1 MPRAFFRPRHRLK
14 GRLRVLHLLAWTLAL
29 LFAVEVLA
37 QAREYWLFGRS
48 ILNSII
54 GQPDF
59 VVDPATGL
67 LLLRPNAVIRGQRQE
82 ILSNSLGL
90 RSEELPA
97 DKVPGQ
103 YRVAVIGASSV
114 MGAYSK
120 TNADTLPAML
130 MVRLRAA
137 LVGVDVRVINAGI
150 VGYGLDDQRRMLG
163 YLADHLSPDL
173 VFVYPGVND
182 FAGYCRA
189 ARTPG
194 LVNAYPLPQVEL
206 PRWLMSVDLLLKNT
220 IALRPVAQVS
230 NRVVDASTL
239 DITAYRQRIEMLVL
253 AARDRNIRLVLSTNA
268 RNYRPDQA
276 PEVQQ
281 ERAQTA
287 RFYNP
292 CFDVNG
298 LNTLYQRHNDVIDE
312 VGAKYG
318 VPVLHVGDRVPGE
331 PTYFRDSVH
340 FSTEGKALVAQIF
353 AEYAVDKY
361 GPVWGRRQ

>member
-1 MPRAFFRPRHRLK
+1 MARAFFPPRIHLR

-29 LFAVEVLA
+29 LIAVEVLA
-37 QAREYWLFGRS
+37 QVREYWLFGRS
-48 ILNSII
+48 ILNSIV

-59 VVDPATGL
+59 VIDTATGL
-67 LLLRPNAVIRGQRQE
+67 LLLRPNAVIRGRQQE

-97 DKVPGQ
+97 GKVSGQ

-120 TNADTLPAML
+120 TNDDTLPAML
-130 MVRLRAA
+130 MARLRVA
-137 LVGVDVRVINAGI
+137 LVGVDVRVINAGM

-163 YLADHLSPDL
+163 YVAHHLHPDL

-194 LVNAYPLPQVEL
+194 VVNAYPLPQLEL

-220 IALRPVAQVS
+220 VALRPVTKVS
-230 NRVVDASTL
+230 NRVVNASTL
-239 DITAYRQRIEMLVL
+239 DITAYRQRIEMLVM
-253 AARDRNIRLVLSTNA
+253 ATRDRGVRLVLSTNA
-268 RNYRPDQA
+268 RSYRPDQA

-281 ERAQTA
+281 ERARTA

-298 LNTLYQRHNDVIDE
+298 LNILYDRHNAVIDE

-331 PTYFRDSVH
+331 PIYFRDSVH
-340 FSTEGKALVAQIF
+340 FSTEGKALVAQMF
-353 AEYAVDKY
+353 AEYTVVKY
-361 GPVWGRRQ
+361 GPVWGSRK